1 MIHNVYTVN
10 GIFSKNVIEAKIK
23 TTNVVVAELAY
34 AKKGEA

>member
-1 MIHNVYTVN
+1 MEY
-10 GIFSKNVIEAKIK
+10 FQKNMIEAKIK

>member
-10 GIFSKNVIEAKIK
+10 EIFSKNVIEAKIK
-23 TTNVVVAELAY
+23 TTDVVVAELAY